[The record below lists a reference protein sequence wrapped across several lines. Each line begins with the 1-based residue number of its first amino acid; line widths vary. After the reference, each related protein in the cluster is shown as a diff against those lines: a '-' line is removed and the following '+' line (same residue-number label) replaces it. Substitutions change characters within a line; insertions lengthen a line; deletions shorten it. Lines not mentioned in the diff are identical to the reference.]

1 MTNRRIK
8 VKYKKLG
15 RENAYGQA
23 NTNSI
28 ELDPRIKGVK
38 HLEILNHEIIHILFP
53 ELSEEETINASI
65 RLTKTLWSQGY
76 RRIDNN
82 DKDKLQDGSILDNG
96 K

>member
-1 MTNRRIK
+1 MQNRKIK
-8 VKYKKLG
+8 ISYRKLG
-15 RENAYGQA
+15 RELAYGQA
-23 NTNSI
+23 SGNSI
-28 ELDPRIKGVK
+28 ELDPRLKGVK

-65 RLTKTLWSQGY
+65 RLTKTLWSEGY

-82 DKDKLQDGSILDNG
+82 DKDKLQDGDLINN